1 MAALT
6 DAYWTVEPFGLQDA
20 DLGEFAESNLL
31 YVHPRSGRLYA
42 RPAELLAFV
51 RRVFAERNALLAGKT
66 AERAALRRPH
76 WRQRLVSL
84 PVM

>member
-31 YVHPRSGRLYA
+31 YVHTPSGRLYA
-42 RPAELLAFV
+42 RPAELMAFV
-51 RRVFAERNALLAGKT
+51 CGVFAERAALLAGKPVQ
-66 AERAALRRPH
+66 RPQLRRPH
-76 WRQRLVSL
+76 WRQRLVPL
-84 PVM
+84 PL